1 MMFGDDLRLAG
12 VMDWEQANLSGTR
25 MDLGW
30 WLYFDDFHSTSRDL
44 VRLDGLGTRDETIAY
59 WEDRVGEKAGD
70 LTWYEVFTGFQVGLL
85 ACRTMVILGT
95 PGAMGWDDNLGFRI
109 ARDRL
114 GW

>member
-1 MMFGDDLRLAG
+1 
-12 VMDWEQANLSGTR
+12 